1 MLGTSTTLDAEWSF
15 LLTACS
21 ELPREEKT
29 VRLRALSRAP
39 VRWKLLFY
47 LADHH
52 RTQPLLHQALVGIA
66 DAVPPAEMSALKQLY
81 QINLHKALFLSRELI
96 RIVDHLSA
104 LGIEV
109 MPYKGLALAE
119 AGYGDIALRQ
129 VGDIDILIRPQDLP
143 RARAAVRELGYTPH
157 LVFSEVEERAYLK
170 SGYECAF
177 DGAAG
182 PNLLEL
188 QWAIQP
194 RFYAMDF
201 DMGGL
206 FQRAA
211 TITVAGRSMKTPS
224 SEDLLLVLSAHA
236 ALAQDPPAELTP
248 AGKAFLEKSLP
259 AAKPPAF
266 PLPSCMFP
274 GGLCGAV
281 RRDGSV
287 AVPPRYDWV
296 GEFADGRAAFRLGG
310 LYGFVDE
317 DGREI
322 VKSQYRVVGD
332 YKFGFAQV
340 DVDGK
345 SGLIDR
351 DGKMVMEPKFG
362 FIEAIAPD
370 RFRVSDMRQLG
381 GRAGADDFSDFR
393 GEFPASG
400 GMSISILVAGRL
412 TSVIDRSGQQIEPPG
427 APATFDKDDPSIRW
441 VQKDKLWG
449 LARADGSWLA
459 EPKSPKYL

>member
-1 MLGTSTTLDAEWSF
+1 MPGTSTTLDAEWSF

-52 RTQPLLHQALVGIA
+52 RTQPLLHQALIGIA
-66 DAVPPAEMSALKQLY
+66 DAVPPADMSALKQLY

-211 TITVAGRSMKTPS
+211 TITVAGHSMKTPS

-236 ALAQDPPAELTP
+236 AKHVWGRLIWLCDIARIMSLASLDWCWIGSQARVLGIVRILRVTMLLANRLLDAAIPPAAQANLPEDAATLSLVDEIQTHIASESEYNVESLAYFRLMMRLRERPSDRLRFLRRLVFTP
-248 AGKAFLEKSLP
+248 GPGEWQAVHLP
-259 AAKPPAF
+259 APLF
-266 PLPSCMFP
+266 PLYR
-274 GGLCGAV
+274 LV
-281 RRDGSV
+281 RFSRL
-287 AVPPRYDWV
+287 
-296 GEFADGRAAFRLGG
+296 AAR
-310 LYGFVDE
+310 FV
-317 DGREI
+317 R
-322 VKSQYRVVGD
+322 
-332 YKFGFAQV
+332 
-340 DVDGK
+340 
-345 SGLIDR
+345 
-351 DGKMVMEPKFG
+351 
-362 FIEAIAPD
+362 
-370 RFRVSDMRQLG
+370 
-381 GRAGADDFSDFR
+381 
-393 GEFPASG
+393 
-400 GMSISILVAGRL
+400 
-412 TSVIDRSGQQIEPPG
+412 T
-427 APATFDKDDPSIRW
+427 
-441 VQKDKLWG
+441 
-449 LARADGSWLA
+449 
-459 EPKSPKYL
+459 